1 VTDDVRDPEAAETD
15 WAATEDTTDVPDTD
29 IVDDDAV
36 DDDAEDGDA
45 EDGDA
50 EDDAAPAKRPR
61 RRLRLPPLLRKIIT
75 ATLAALLII
84 SGGFA
89 SWVYFKQ
96 YRPDQQ
102 TDSGVKQAVVDA
114 ASDGTVAVLSYSSDT
129 LDQDFASA
137 KSHLGGE
144 FLPYYVQFTQQ
155 TVGPAAK
162 EKKLK
167 TTAKVTGAAVSELH
181 PDSAVVLVFVDQTTN
196 SKDSPQPLLATSSV
210 VLHLNRVEGVWLIT
224 KFTPI

>member
-1 VTDDVRDPEAAETD
+1 VTDDVRDPEPAETD

-29 IVDDDAV
+29 AVDDDTVDDETVDDDAV
-36 DDDAEDGDA
+36 DDDA
-45 EDGDA
+45 
-50 EDDAAPAKRPR
+50 APTKRPR
-61 RRLRLPPLLRKIIT
+61 RHLHLRLPPMLRKIIT
-75 ATLAALLII
+75 ATLVALLII

-167 TTAKVTGAAVSELH
+167 TTAKVMGAAVSELH

-210 VLHLNRVEGVWLIT
+210 VLHLNRVEGNWLIT